1 MEFSS
6 LLFIYVIL
14 PVSLLVYS
22 VTPEKV
28 KNAVLLVLSIL
39 LCATVGLEYLAVT
52 AGFAVISYLLGL
64 LIHKTG
70 KIRAVSAIFLGIG
83 ILAGVF
89 MFIVFRTELVTFP
102 ESIVSLPMIGLSY
115 ILLNSTGYHIDIF
128 RGKIAPEKNLFSYL
142 LYILFFAKL
151 SAGPVIS
158 YGSFRRIL
166 AKRRHSLS
174 ETGAGLSLFAIGL
187 AKKVIFADNFYE
199 LYSAVKSI
207 DVYELSAVSAWLG
220 LGAYIMCLYFTLSGM
235 ADMGAG
241 VARCFG
247 IKLPRSFRYP
257 LFSYGVRDFCRRW
270 HMPVMRWFSRYTAKP
285 VYKAISNPIEKNLLI
300 ITVCGVMGVW
310 YGRGINSFIWG
321 ILIGVS
327 CVLEIKNSNRKSGRL
342 TAYART
348 FFVMNLCWIFF
359 MGSDPVYS
367 FKYLL
372 ALLGGNNI
380 LTDSLSSYLLSSYTV
395 IIFVGIIISTGAVPR
410 LINKSRKKAVRVVYE
425 LFTPVFVTALLLI
438 CTALITYSGVSQNM
452 IIIL

>member
-6 LLFIYVIL
+6 LLFIYGIL
-14 PVSLLVYS
+14 PVSLLIYS
-22 VTPEKV
+22 LTPKKL
-28 KNAVLLVLSIL
+28 KNAVLLVLSVL
-39 LCATVGLEYLAVT
+39 LCSAVGLEYLAVT
-52 AGFAVISYLLGL
+52 VSFTVISCFLGL

-89 MFIVFRTELVTFP
+89 MFTVFRTELVTFP
-102 ESIVSLPMIGLSY
+102 ESLVSLPMIGLSY
-115 ILLNSTGYHIDIF
+115 ILLNSAGYHIDIF
-128 RGKIAPEKNLFSYL
+128 RGKIQPEKNIFSYL
-142 LYILFFAKL
+142 LYMLFFAKL
-151 SAGPVIS
+151 SAGPVIG

-166 AKRRHSLS
+166 AKRRQSLS
-174 ETGAGLSLFAIGL
+174 ETGAGLSLFTIGL
-187 AKKVIFADNFYE
+187 AKKVILADNFYE
-199 LYSAVKSI
+199 LYSAVKVI

-220 LGAYIMCLYFTLSGM
+220 LCAYVMCLYFTLSGM

-247 IKLPRSFRYP
+247 IRLPRSFRYP

-321 ILIGVS
+321 ILIGIS

-342 TAYART
+342 TTYVRT

-367 FKYLL
+367 FKYFL

-395 IIFVGIIISTGAVPR
+395 IILVGAVLAAGIIPR
-410 LINKSRKKAVRVVYE
+410 LINKSRKKAVKIVYE

-452 IIIL
+452 VIIL